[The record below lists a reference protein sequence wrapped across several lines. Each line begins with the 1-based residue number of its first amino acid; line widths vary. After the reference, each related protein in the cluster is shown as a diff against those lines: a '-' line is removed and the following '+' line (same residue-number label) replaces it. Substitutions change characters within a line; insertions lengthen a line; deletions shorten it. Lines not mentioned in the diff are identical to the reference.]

1 LEYGYYHPLYEREK
15 SHLTLLK
22 QRQEITPQPI
32 IIGVNK
38 TGALHINVPPFNIE
52 IETIQRCLNLT
63 NKYISIF
70 C

>member
-1 LEYGYYHPLYEREK
+1 MEYGYYHPLYEREK

-38 TGALHINVPPFNIE
+38 IGATHHYVAPLNIE

-63 NKYISIF
+63 K
-70 C
+70 